1 MDVAPEDVFS
11 ASELLAAGFREMFE
25 TNFFP
30 NRILARA
37 MMSKQRRLAAQKA
50 FDRVRR
56 AGLQTEEDPR
66 FLGWIEQWILGEID
80 MQELRE
86 RYLGLLR
93 ERALER
99 NTSSL
104 ADVAK
109 APFDPLPE
117 PPTTEETDE
126 FLSGIAD
133 G

>member
-1 MDVAPEDVFS
+1 M
-11 ASELLAAGFREMFE
+11 SE
-25 TNFFP
+25 
-30 NRILARA
+30 
-37 MMSKQRRLAAQKA
+37 QRRLAAQKA

-66 FLGWIEQWILGEID
+66 FLGWIEQWILSEID

-99 NTSSL
+99 KTSSL
-104 ADVAK
+104 AGVDK

-117 PPTTEETDE
+117 SRTMEEAADFLREITE
-126 FLSGIAD
+126 G
-133 G
+133 